1 MTARRIGALTI
12 IFCGMAL
19 AFSGFS
25 FAALGRGGS
34 AALAGLSGLV
44 LVFIGVAA
52 LPRPIRPPV
61 VGWTPG
67 SRDSS
72 TEEPPSAE

>member
-1 MTARRIGALTI
+1 MTARRILSLTLV
-12 IFCGMAL
+12 FCGLGL

-25 FAALGRGGS
+25 FAALGRGGP
-34 AALAGLSGLV
+34 AALAGIGGL
-44 LVFIGVAA
+44 LLAGAGVAA

-67 SRDSS
+67 SD
-72 TEEPPSAE
+72 PPADDPPVRS

>member
-1 MTARRIGALTI
+1 MTARRVLSLTL
-12 IFCGMAL
+12 IFCGLGL

-25 FAALGRGGS
+25 FAALGRGGA
-34 AALAGLSGLV
+34 AALAGLVGLLISGV
-44 LVFIGVAA
+44 GIAA

-67 SRDSS
+67 TDSPADDPAAHS
-72 TEEPPSAE
+72 

>member
-1 MTARRIGALTI
+1 MTARRIGALTV
-12 IFCGMAL
+12 IFCGLAL

-44 LVFIGVAA
+44 LVFVGVAA

-61 VGWTPG
+61 VGWMPG